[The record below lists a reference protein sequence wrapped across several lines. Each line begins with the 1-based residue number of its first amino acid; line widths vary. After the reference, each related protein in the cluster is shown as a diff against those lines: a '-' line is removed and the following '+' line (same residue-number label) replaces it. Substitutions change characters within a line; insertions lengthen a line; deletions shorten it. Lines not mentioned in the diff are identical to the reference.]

1 MLVLC
6 DSMGD
11 ATVTSGTH
19 GFDQTGRPHG
29 ACYLCCAKCSRRMV
43 SGAIS
48 RLCMSHL
55 CVNRDHLD
63 SFQIPVAKTVLII
76 ANLQESVHITVTVTN
91 LQDDVMDSCWY

>member
-1 MLVLC
+1 
-6 DSMGD
+6 
-11 ATVTSGTH
+11 
-19 GFDQTGRPHG
+19 
-29 ACYLCCAKCSRRMV
+29 
-43 SGAIS
+43 
-48 RLCMSHL
+48 MSHL